1 MATLPKIIW
10 FLWLQGLSE
19 APEIVR
25 RCHDSWRRH
34 NPDWELRTLDR
45 AALGR
50 LIDLDALLGRQLSAI
65 SPQALSDI
73 ARVGLLAAHG
83 GVWADASTFCQRPL
97 DDWLPGELGG
107 GLFAFTRPGRDRLI
121 SSWFLASTPAHPLTT
136 AWDAQVRRYWRGPPF
151 QDRPQ
156 LARALEKL
164 SGGSVAATRMW
175 FLPLVRDGLKV
186 RPYYWLHYLFAE
198 TLRRDPAAAAAWTR
212 AGKRSADGPHRL
224 QFEGMAKPASPGL
237 RAEIEAASTPLH
249 KLDLRGAAAALG
261 AGGALDL
268 LLSRSEAGD
277 AEVVPP
283 GGT

>member
-1 MATLPKIIW
+1 MAALPKIIW

-25 RCHDSWRRH
+25 RCHESWRRR

-45 AALGR
+45 PDLGR
-50 LIDLDALLGRQLSAI
+50 LLDLDALLGPQLATI

-107 GLFAFTRPGRDRLI
+107 GFFAFTRPGRDRLI
-121 SSWFLASTPAHPLTT
+121 SSWFLAGARGHPLTA
-136 AWDAQVRRYWRGPPF
+136 AWEAQVRRYWEGPPF
-151 QDRPQ
+151 QDRPR
-156 LARALEKL
+156 LAHALEKL
-164 SGGSVAATRMW
+164 LGGSVAATGLW
-175 FLPLVRDGLKV
+175 LTPLVRQGLKV

-198 TLRRDPAAAAAWTR
+198 TLRRDRGAAEAWAQ
-212 AGKRSADGPHRL
+212 AGKRPADGPHRL
-224 QFEGMAKPASPGL
+224 QHEGVARPASLAL
-237 RAEIEAASTPLH
+237 RAEIEAGSQPLY

-268 LLSRSEAGD
+268 LMSRGETGN
-277 AEVVPP
+277 AEVAPP
-283 GGT
+283 G